1 MFLSGSIP
9 LHILLLQFRITIY
22 TIIYQRFPN
31 MVDAMGVCEELGEK
45 GSFLENFSDF
55 EDYEKFHQS
64 GQANPAVQRYCG
76 GGSVPFWL
84 PYIGR
89 KTINSSST
97 QLSLTHYGSG
107 SQLTLLGMWGP
118 KQPKYSE
125 KFGESPFCV
134 ATKLRDDANASWTTT
149 SCKKAKNGPEK

>member
-1 MFLSGSIP
+1 
-9 LHILLLQFRITIY
+9 
-22 TIIYQRFPN
+22 
-31 MVDAMGVCEELGEK
+31 MVDAMAVCEQLGEK

-64 GQANPAVQRYCG
+64 GQANPSVQRYCG

-89 KTINSSST
+89 KNINSSSA
-97 QLSLTHYGSG
+97 QLSLTHYASG
-107 SQLTLLGMWGP
+107 SQVTHLGMWGP

-125 KFGESPFCV
+125 KFGNSPFCV
-134 ATKLRDDANASWTTT
+134 LTKLRDDANASWTTT
-149 SCKKAKNGPEK
+149 TCDKRKTGLEK